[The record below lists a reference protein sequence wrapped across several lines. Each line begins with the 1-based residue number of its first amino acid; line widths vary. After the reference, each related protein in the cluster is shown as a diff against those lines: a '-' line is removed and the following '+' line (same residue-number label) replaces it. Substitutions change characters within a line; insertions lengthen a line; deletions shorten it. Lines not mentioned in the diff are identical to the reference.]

1 MIYKFI
7 DNNGSEI
14 TVNSLSSLQALVD
27 SETVKEDT
35 KVKAGL
41 RGKWTTA
48 SSIEELT
55 FPQEAAEV
63 VEETLA
69 TEGDIKSFI
78 TADENNEELPSEI
91 KPEEVSTQPWQTK
104 KEEKPSEEK
113 IEEILETVEAKDE
126 LQSEIKPEEVSTQPW
141 QTKKEEKPS
150 EEKIEEILETVE
162 AKDEL
167 EQQSENEEENEKT
180 EYDFENEERDIS
192 YNKNVVGLN
201 LPEAVKICFKKYF
214 NFKDRASRSEYW
226 YFALFG
232 VIVYGIGIGMI
243 FISYKLIWLLV
254 VISIALIIPFI
265 AVTARRLHDIN
276 KSGWFQLL
284 SVPAGIL
291 EAVFHAQKGL
301 EILFM
306 IIGWVCA
313 LYLFVLYI
321 QEGDRKSNRFGEN
334 PLKIK

>member
-27 SETVKEDT
+27 SETIKEDT

-113 IEEILETVEAKDE
+113 IEEILETAEAKE
-126 LQSEIKPEEVSTQPW
+126 
-141 QTKKEEKPS
+141 
-150 EEKIEEILETVE
+150 
-162 AKDEL
+162 EL
-167 EQQSENEEENEKT
+167 EQQSENEEKNEKT

-201 LPEAVKICFKKYF
+201 LPEAVKTCFKKYF

>member
-48 SSIEELT
+48 SSIEELN
-55 FPQEAAEV
+55 FPQEE
-63 VEETLA
+63 VEESVA
-69 TEGDIKSFI
+69 PEGDIKSFI
-78 TADENNEELPSEI
+78 TADENNDELPTEI
-91 KPEEVSTQPWQTK
+91 KQEEVSTQPWQTK
-104 KEEKPSEEK
+104 KYEDLVEEPVEEPV
-113 IEEILETVEAKDE
+113 EEDEEAVEAKDE
-126 LQSEIKPEEVSTQPW
+126 LQE
-141 QTKKEEKPS
+141 
-150 EEKIEEILETVE
+150 
-162 AKDEL
+162 
-167 EQQSENEEENEKT
+167 QSE
-180 EYDFENEERDIS
+180 YEERDIS
-192 YNKNVVGLN
+192 YNKDVVGLN
-201 LPEAVKICFKKYF
+201 LPEAVKVCFKKYF

-232 VIVYGIGIGMI
+232 VIVYAIGIGMI
-243 FISYKLIWLLV
+243 FISYKLIWLLA

-291 EAVFHAQKGL
+291 EAAFHAQKGL

-306 IIGWVCA
+306 IIGWGCA
-313 LYLFVLYI
+313 LYLFILYI

-334 PLKIK
+334 PLKIE

>member
-48 SSIEELT
+48 SSIEDLT

-78 TADENNEELPSEI
+78 TADENNEELP
-91 KPEEVSTQPWQTK
+91 
-104 KEEKPSEEK
+104 
-113 IEEILETVEAKDE
+113 
-126 LQSEIKPEEVSTQPW
+126 SEIKPEEVSTQPW

>member
-55 FPQEAAEV
+55 FPQEE
-63 VEETLA
+63 VEESVA
-69 TEGDIKSFI
+69 PEGDIKSFI
-78 TADENNEELPSEI
+78 TADENNDELPPEI
-91 KPEEVSTQPWQTK
+91 KQEEVSTQPWQTK
-104 KEEKPSEEK
+104 KNEDLVEEPVEELV
-113 IEEILETVEAKDE
+113 EEDEEAVEAKDE
-126 LQSEIKPEEVSTQPW
+126 LQE
-141 QTKKEEKPS
+141 
-150 EEKIEEILETVE
+150 
-162 AKDEL
+162 
-167 EQQSENEEENEKT
+167 QSE
-180 EYDFENEERDIS
+180 YEERDIS

-243 FISYKLIWLLV
+243 FISYKLIWLLA

-321 QEGDRKSNRFGEN
+321 QEGDRNSNRFGEN

>member
-27 SETVKEDT
+27 SETIKEDT

-63 VEETLA
+63 VEETVA

-113 IEEILETVEAKDE
+113 IEEILETAEAKE
-126 LQSEIKPEEVSTQPW
+126 
-141 QTKKEEKPS
+141 
-150 EEKIEEILETVE
+150 
-162 AKDEL
+162 EL

-276 KSGWFQLL
+276 KSGWFQFL